1 MDDKKIFKILQ
12 KWFPVLEQQDIP
24 KKKHRRIF
32 QQYLVWI
39 SAEPVNQ
46 YVMMVDAEN
55 PYENGLEQ
63 CAILQQMKIDIAVL
77 QQEIRQ
83 KTMPLYEHYEKH
95 KAVIGKY
102 YSVNDQVF
110 DLIFEEIYMLLKAQ
124 NFELLFVYAE
134 KTYWM
139 IVPNDDVKIYKFC
152 KSFTKQFKDEGV
164 SIEHYTKLDCL
175 RST

>member
-12 KWFPVLEQQDIP
+12 KWFPVLEHQDIP

-32 QQYLVWI
+32 QQYLAWI
-39 SAEPVNQ
+39 AVEQVSQ
-46 YVMMVDAEN
+46 HVMVVDAEN

-63 CAILQQMKIDIAVL
+63 CAILQQMNVDIALL
-77 QQEIRQ
+77 QQAIRQ

-102 YSVNDQVF
+102 YCVNDQVF
-110 DLIFEEIYMLLKAQ
+110 DLIFEEIDAVLKAQ

-139 IVPNDDVKIYKFC
+139 IVPNDDVKIHKFC
-152 KSFTKQFKDEGV
+152 KSFTKQFKAEGI